1 MSFYEEVEALKEQEL
16 ILIERTFKFIEPH
29 GTQFAQDFYK
39 KFFTMYPDVKPL
51 FANVD
56 QTHLVKMIWNALVLV
71 IHNLK
76 SPQQLQPSL
85 ISLGR
90 RHMNYGVIGTHY
102 LKMGEA
108 IMATLEA
115 YLRKEREWN
124 DEVCTAWEH
133 AYNLVSRLMQKGSG
147 VLPRNISFTTH
158 TSKAGSAPPD
168 TPPSLRP
175 TKKLEAKSSFRF
187 DRKSSF
193 TSDSLMRK
201 QSFGSDSSRRPSFS
215 SDTPRKRSSS
225 GEFSMR
231 SPGGVAR
238 ELLTSSDDHSEA
250 NASMTRIPSF
260 AFYSTLFE
268 NHGNLHTLF
277 ARIDQSHQEKK
288 LLNILT
294 LIVEN
299 IENADVLAGTLRG
312 LGEKHVGFGVI
323 PPYFKHMGEA
333 LIEIMHNYFD
343 ELEKKTGKQWWTME
357 AEESW
362 RGAYAMVAGLL
373 LEGYKQKS
381 SGASGMKPPT
391 SSASAT
397 PASLTSLYEE
407 YGPWAQTWAMETYTA
422 FTEAPMWVVVL
433 GTIVIYLIL
442 TRMLPQ
448 TSWVSGFVESIEQIS
463 LMIGVILY
471 LKEAPDRRKQFH
483 YHAWGAIDGA
493 ASAKVSQTR
502 IMALQ
507 DLNADGVSLRG
518 FHGDGLDLSEVKLPN
533 ADLRQCQL
541 NDARFDDCDLSHG
554 DVSYAS
560 MNHASLVKAELHHIR
575 MEFAHCVGANFNG
588 ANLENAKMFCADLTQ
603 ANLSGANLRYAALK
617 GVCFEGAVL
626 AGADF
631 TGADVDVRAL
641 SKGTLSSTRMP
652 DGSMSPT

>member
-1 MSFYEEVEALKEQEL
+1 
-16 ILIERTFKFIEPH
+16 
-29 GTQFAQDFYK
+29 
-39 KFFTMYPDVKPL
+39 
-51 FANVD
+51 
-56 QTHLVKMIWNALVLV
+56 
-71 IHNLK
+71 
-76 SPQQLQPSL
+76 
-85 ISLGR
+85 
-90 RHMNYGVIGTHY
+90 
-102 LKMGEA
+102 
-108 IMATLEA
+108 
-115 YLRKEREWN
+115 
-124 DEVCTAWEH
+124 
-133 AYNLVSRLMQKGSG
+133 
-147 VLPRNISFTTH
+147 
-158 TSKAGSAPPD
+158 
-168 TPPSLRP
+168 
-175 TKKLEAKSSFRF
+175 
-187 DRKSSF
+187 
-193 TSDSLMRK
+193 
-201 QSFGSDSSRRPSFS
+201 
-215 SDTPRKRSSS
+215 
-225 GEFSMR
+225 
-231 SPGGVAR
+231 
-238 ELLTSSDDHSEA
+238 
-250 NASMTRIPSF
+250 MTRIPSF
-260 AFYSTLFE
+260 AATPTGSSRRSRAESIPEEDGASSDDSPSGKTNSALKTPRARPIDDDAHGGDDEGDDEGDDDDDADEDGEYTYEIDVNLLRETFEQIKPNGLAFVRQFYSTLFE

-397 PASLTSLYEE
+397 PASSNTTPAPENRRNLFQRMLTVNLSSAEKKDDSASSDANTSGNTSPVPPPLSPRSAILAEFRRGSQSSAATGGGGGRGGVGGRGGGRGLTRSATARLRKQPSTRLNTDNTSPVLSRNNSSRSVGGNGGDASPAAAPVTVPSSFWSWWKPISLTSLYEE

-603 ANLSGANLRYAALK
+603 ANLSGANLRYASLK